1 MSVMIFNVVFQMLL
15 DYHSQFCQRKRIG
28 YAFKNAQITVV
39 NPSFADDITLAASDA
54 TDCQQSINT
63 MQEIVT
69 WTKTMAF
76 KPSKCRSWA
85 GRFFRNGE
93 KTKFTKLQNSTYSFY
108 DPLLTVNGDAILCVG
123 QDTKSDFMFKILGR
137 QLQWELTND
146 KIIEKLDTLI
156 EEWLNKV
163 NTIPLSGCI
172 KSWIVDNVVVSC
184 FSWPFLIYDFPQ
196 SVVQN
201 WSNRQKWLKM
211 SRCAETSILF
221 RNCQDDFRLG
231 FKNLEIENKCF
242 QIVKWNIL
250 KYSRDD

>member
-1 MSVMIFNVVFQMLL
+1 MLL

-28 YAFKNAQITVV
+28 YAFKNEQITVV
-39 NPSFADDITLAASDA
+39 NPSFADGITLAASDA

-76 KPSKCRSWA
+76 KPIKCRSWA

-93 KTKFTKLQNSTYSFY
+93 KPKFTKLQNSTYSFY

-146 KIIEKLDTLI
+146 KIIEKLDTL
-156 EEWLNKV
+156 
-163 NTIPLSGCI
+163 
-172 KSWIVDNVVVSC
+172 
-184 FSWPFLIYDFPQ
+184 
-196 SVVQN
+196 
-201 WSNRQKWLKM
+201 M
-211 SRCAETSILF
+211 
-221 RNCQDDFRLG
+221 
-231 FKNLEIENKCF
+231 
-242 QIVKWNIL
+242 
-250 KYSRDD
+250 

>member
-93 KTKFTKLQNSTYSFY
+93 KTKFTKLQIAHIHSMIHF
-108 DPLLTVNGDAILCVG
+108 
-123 QDTKSDFMFKILGR
+123 
-137 QLQWELTND
+137 
-146 KIIEKLDTLI
+146 
-156 EEWLNKV
+156 
-163 NTIPLSGCI
+163 
-172 KSWIVDNVVVSC
+172 
-184 FSWPFLIYDFPQ
+184 
-196 SVVQN
+196 
-201 WSNRQKWLKM
+201 
-211 SRCAETSILF
+211 
-221 RNCQDDFRLG
+221 
-231 FKNLEIENKCF
+231 
-242 QIVKWNIL
+242 
-250 KYSRDD
+250 